1 MNQLTKVASVC
12 ARKVLEKKATSGRQL
27 LDALDEGAKATAKH
41 DALLK
46 AVHGQGSTIPTWLK
60 AALGI
65 GGAKVVLDNTGQRSS
80 TGWRR

>member
-1 MNQLTKVASVC
+1 MDKLTKVASAC
-12 ARKVLEKKATSGRQL
+12 AKKVLQKEATTARQL
-27 LDALDEGAKATAKH
+27 VDAINAGAEASAKQ

-46 AVHGQGSTIPTWLK
+46 AFRGPSNSMPTWLK

-65 GGAKVVLDNTGQRSS
+65 GGAKVILDNTGQRSS